1 MHISSSQ
8 YSLIYGIIRKHKPIN
23 CLEVGVAIDGSS
35 ILILNAIKDLKDSR
49 LVSLDLNRHL
59 YINNN
64 FLTGCRVNKYFLDL
78 TDKSKLF
85 TGEFPRIFIQK
96 LNIKYDF
103 LFLDTA
109 YISPVEIINIIEFL
123 QFLKNNSICLL

>member
-1 MHISSSQ
+1 M
-8 YSLIYGIIRKHKPIN
+8 
-23 CLEVGVAIDGSS
+23 
-35 ILILNAIKDLKDSR
+35 NAIKDLKDSR

-64 FLTGCRVNKYFLDL
+64 FLTGCIVNKYFLDL

-123 QFLKNNSICLL
+123 QFLKNNSICLSP